1 MAGLAVLGGLLVV
14 PVGAMGSFGLG
25 VGPFWVV
32 GGGGGGGLWAVSKVE
47 SSARTSASLSEVYP
61 DWKLQ

>member
-32 GGGGGGGLWAVSKVE
+32 GGGRGGLVGCVQGRELGANIRL
-47 SSARTSASLSEVYP
+47 AF
-61 DWKLQ
+61 